1 MKIVNIPLKNQTVA
15 KRLDAWDVWRNLS
28 RIDWKRE
35 WIEGMVERNFFGY
48 NTKQNNNLPL
58 KMCNVGQLHCV
69 IDGFP
74 ITESISIDE
83 MAIPHLRTN
92 ADSLSGAVVERIQ
105 LSRIAT

>member
-1 MKIVNIPLKNQTVA
+1 MPGMFGAAYPELIGNENGSK
-15 KRLDAWDVWRNLS
+15 AWSSGTFSD
-28 RIDWKRE
+28 
-35 WIEGMVERNFFGY
+35 
-48 NTKQNNNLPL
+48 TKQNNNLPL

-105 LSRIAT
+105 LSRIATQVCLAPVMTIFMG